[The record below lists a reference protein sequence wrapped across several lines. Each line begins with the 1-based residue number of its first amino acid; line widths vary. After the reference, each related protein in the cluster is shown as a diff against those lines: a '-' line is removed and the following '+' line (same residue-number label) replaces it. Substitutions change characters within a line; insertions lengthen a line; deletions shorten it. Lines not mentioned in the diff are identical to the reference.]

1 MKKTL
6 IAMAVASLAA
16 TPVMADKKSDHN
28 FFGQAKY
35 EMGMVKNANG
45 DNQFQNSWYGTR
57 FGVHGSEDLGNGMK
71 GIYRLMGNVTAGTG
85 AQNANTFSFNEE
97 VWAGVA
103 GDFGTIRF
111 GRSDHAHKLAV
122 LPFRAFTDT
131 LADAQG
137 FNAAR
142 WGREMGVHYRT
153 KNMNGL
159 TINANVAATGD
170 ETDVNAGIS
179 AVYSTGD
186 LRFSVSYDSRGSDT
200 QDDNY
205 SAGIYYKAGAL
216 GTGLL
221 YESLDGGDEVQIT
234 LPVTYRIDNTTLRAA
249 VVRLDEDGSDAT
261 TNVAVGGIYHF
272 SRKTNIFANV
282 WTVGDNDDTHFG
294 LGMQRSF

>member
-6 IAMAVASLAA
+6 LAMAVATLAA
-16 TPVMADKKSDHN
+16 SPAMASEHN
-28 FFGQAKY
+28 FFGQAKF
-35 EMGMVKNANG
+35 EIGVQENSAGKNELV
-45 DNQFQNSWYGTR
+45 NSFYGTR

-71 GIYRLMGNVTAGTG
+71 GIYRVMGNVTSGEKGPTE
-85 AQNANTFSFNEE
+85 ANNFAFNEE
-97 VWAGVA
+97 LWAGVA
-103 GDFGTIRF
+103 GDFGTVRF

-131 LADAQG
+131 LADNQR

-142 WGREMGVHYRT
+142 WGREIGIHYRT

-159 TINANVAATGD
+159 TINANVASANN

-186 LRFSVSYDSRGSDT
+186 LRFNVSYDARGSDT

-221 YESLDGGDEVQIT
+221 YESIDGGDQVQIT
-234 LPVTYRIDNTTLRAA
+234 LPVTYRINNTTLRAA
-249 VVRLDEDGSDAT
+249 IVREDLDSADAT
-261 TNVAVGGIYHF
+261 NDFAVGGIYHF
-272 SRKTNIFANV
+272 SRKTNVFATV
-282 WTVGDNDDTHFG
+282 WTVDDNDDTRFG
-294 LGMQRSF
+294 IGMQRSF